1 MMRGYRVILRV
12 PAISLK
18 STLDMSMLQPS
29 FAFEMLHRAS
39 GRTRGCQHGI
49 IVWIAQLSP
58 EKLYW
63 VLADKNEIVTVSE
76 TYGRWL

>member
-1 MMRGYRVILRV
+1 
-12 PAISLK
+12 
-18 STLDMSMLQPS
+18 MSMLQPS

-39 GRTRGCQHGI
+39 GRTKGRQHGI
-49 IVWIAQLSP
+49 VVWIAQLSP

-76 TYGRWL
+76 TMRDLWKMALTSRSSHITNIK